1 MKIFVTD
8 HDGVE
13 HEIKGTEGWQ
23 IMEIIRDEGLSIKAE
38 CGGSFACATC
48 LIYVDENWMNRL
60 PEKSEEEADMLDLAF
75 DVENNSRLS
84 CQIDMS
90 KDLDGLKVT
99 LAPD

>member
-13 HEIKGTEGWQ
+13 HEIKATEGWQ

-38 CGGSFACATC
+38 CGGSCACATC
-48 LIYVDENWMNRL
+48 HIYVDENWMTKL

-99 LAPD
+99 LAPE

>member
-38 CGGSFACATC
+38 CGGSCACATC
-48 LIYVDENWMNRL
+48 HVYVDDTWVSKL

-75 DVENNSRLS
+75 DAVSYTHL
-84 CQIDMS
+84 
-90 KDLDGLKVT
+90 T
-99 LAPD
+99 LPTILRV

>member
-38 CGGSFACATC
+38 CGGSCACATC
-48 LIYVDENWMNRL
+48 HIYVDENWMTKL
-60 PEKSEEEADMLDLAF
+60 PEKSEEEADMLDL
-75 DVENNSRLS
+75 SL
-84 CQIDMS
+84 IHI
-90 KDLDGLKVT
+90 
-99 LAPD
+99 